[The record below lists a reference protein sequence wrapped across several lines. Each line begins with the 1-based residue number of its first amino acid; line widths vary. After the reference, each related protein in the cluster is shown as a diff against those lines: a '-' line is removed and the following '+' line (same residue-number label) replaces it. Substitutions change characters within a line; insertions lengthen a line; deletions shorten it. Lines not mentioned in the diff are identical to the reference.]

1 VREWLRI
8 QEQRGVQ
15 ISASSL
21 LVLASRTLA
30 IVKETYPGLLRN
42 IKVFSELILIK
53 KKCFN
58 KMSSLLTLISK

>member
-1 VREWLRI
+1 MREWLRI